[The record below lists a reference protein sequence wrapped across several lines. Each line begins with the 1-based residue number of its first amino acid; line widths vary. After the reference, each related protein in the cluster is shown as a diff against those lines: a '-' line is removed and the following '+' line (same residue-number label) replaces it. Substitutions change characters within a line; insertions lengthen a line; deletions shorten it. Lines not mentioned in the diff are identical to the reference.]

1 MAADEIIENY
11 LAHGPI
17 DGIIVV
23 EIVGTGR

>member
-1 MAADEIIENY
+1 MAADEIIEND

-17 DGIIVV
+17 DGIVVV